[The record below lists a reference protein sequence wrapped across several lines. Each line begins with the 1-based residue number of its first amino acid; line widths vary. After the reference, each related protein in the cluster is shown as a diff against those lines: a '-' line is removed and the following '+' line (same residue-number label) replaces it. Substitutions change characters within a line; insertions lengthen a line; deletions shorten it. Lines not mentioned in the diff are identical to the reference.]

1 MKAFR
6 AGRNPRIFGE
16 KESGVG
22 LIETLVAL
30 ALLGIIAASF
40 LGGLATASKAAFT
53 ADERATAECLARSQ
67 LEYVKGQGYI
77 SHIDPEHGDYLV
89 ITTTPAGY
97 NSVETTAV
105 PIDPATGQPL
115 APGEDNGIQKI
126 TITVKHDDKSVLIV
140 SDFKR
145 ER

>member
-6 AGRNPRIFGE
+6 AVRKPGIFGG

-67 LEYVKGQGYI
+67 LEYVKTL
-77 SHIDPEHGDYLV
+77 DYV
-89 ITTTPAGY
+89 TDATEYSPAPIPGSEDY
-97 NSVETTAV
+97 SNYSVTIGAEPVHET
-105 PIDPATGQPL
+105 D
-115 APGEDNGIQKI
+115 DGIQKI
-126 TITVKHDDKSVLIV
+126 TVAVSHGGQSVLTL
-140 SDFKR
+140 DDYKGDR
-145 ER
+145 

>member
-6 AGRNPRIFGE
+6 AAKSPGIFRG
-16 KESGVG
+16 KEAGVG

-67 LEYVKGQGYI
+67 LEYVKTLDYVTDATEYSPAPIPGSEDYSGYSVTI
-77 SHIDPEHGDYLV
+77 SAEPVH
-89 ITTTPAGY
+89 
-97 NSVETTAV
+97 
-105 PIDPATGQPL
+105 AT
-115 APGEDNGIQKI
+115 DDGIQKI
-126 TITVKHDDKSVLIV
+126 TVTIKHNDKEVVTLESHKV
-140 SDFKR
+140 SR
-145 ER
+145 

>member
-6 AGRNPRIFGE
+6 AARKPGIFGG
-16 KESGVG
+16 KEAGVG

-40 LGGLATASKAAFT
+40 LGGLATISKAAFT

-67 LEYVKGQGYI
+67 LEYVKSQGYI
-77 SHIDPEHGDYLV
+77 SHIDPEHGDYAV

-97 NSVETTAV
+97 RVEPIAV

-115 APGEDNGIQKI
+115 AEGDNGIQKI
-126 TITVKHDDKSVLIV
+126 TVAVSHGGQLVLTLDDYKG
-140 SDFKR
+140 DR
-145 ER
+145 

>member
-6 AGRNPRIFGE
+6 AVRAPGIFGG

-22 LIETLVAL
+22 LLETLVAL

-77 SHIDPEHGDYLV
+77 SHIDPAHGDYVV

-97 NSVETTAV
+97 TVETTAV
-105 PIDPATGQPL
+105 PINPATGQPL
-115 APGEDNGIQKI
+115 AAGEDDGIQKI
-126 TITVKHDDKSVLIV
+126 TVAVSHGGQSVLTL
-140 SDFKR
+140 DDYKGDR
-145 ER
+145 

>member
-1 MKAFR
+1 VKAFR

-67 LEYVKGQGYI
+67 LEYVKTL
-77 SHIDPEHGDYLV
+77 DYV
-89 ITTTPAGY
+89 TDATEYSPA
-97 NSVETTAV
+97 
-105 PIDPATGQPL
+105 PIPS
-115 APGEDNGIQKI
+115 GEDYSNYSVAISAEPVHATDDGIQKI
-126 TITVKHDDKSVLIV
+126 TVTIKHHDKEVFTLESYKVK
-140 SDFKR
+140 R
-145 ER
+145 